1 MNVEVLIAALSV
13 SGVEF
18 FETAAIAYAIVVKE

>member
-1 MNVEVLIAALSV
+1 MNVGIFIAALSG

-18 FETAAIAYAIVVKE
+18 FETAAIAYPIVVEE